1 MFCAR
6 LVTVVWHA
14 MDANS
19 LRVVLQ
25 AGGGMATA
33 DGSGRRRSPGGVFFL
48 LLKDRVSK
56 DDYKMVSEH

>member
-1 MFCAR
+1 
-6 LVTVVWHA
+6 